1 MSKNINDLLNE
12 LDNQNSEDKK
22 DHEIW
27 MEIHKVNSEFPSHEA
42 EMEKM
47 AFYISEVKGMH
58 VQSEWDF
65 FFPHTITNDSRGLI
79 EYPTFDEI
87 TEDIVDYWKKRYEQ
101 TKNLFMKLRYMGLV
115 LVFEKKFIKKKNYQL
130 TCAYIELLID
140 VSTKNIGT
148 NQELIRYAERAIDLS
163 KSINNP
169 QLIDKSIL
177 NLINLEDKIS
187 DISLAS
193 TWGFCFKILV
203 LEKEKN
209 LTELQ
214 KQKIVKDM
222 EDKFVF
228 LSEKEDRPP
237 YMLISTIESLTEYY
251 RSNNNVKKIEEILK
265 KYSVKIK
272 QYVGTVRPIIASTEL
287 MDLYNLLVKNHLH
300 DEANSVLVLLNENGD
315 NVIKDMSMFE
325 TTHEISHEVMEDMI
339 RKNIEGEFD
348 QTFLKLVLKNV
359 ISKKDVLNTLEQKYE
374 KFPLLQIFS
383 GQTVLDDNGRI
394 KQRIDA
400 NNDDESLLLKE
411 MGQTIIL
418 NSSLFNFFLREI
430 IIKNNKSCEDLV
442 DLIYKSPVFKVEN
455 REIIFKGVEAFLN
468 ENHIVSVHLLIPQIE
483 VAFKKII
490 ELQSGNIL
498 QKNKFNGMNFQT
510 LDSLIKDNLV
520 ENIYDDETIFYFRA
534 VLSDPRGL
542 NIRNDVCHGIV
553 NADSFNFSYSLLIMH
568 IIFLLARIR
577 DDISHST

>member
-1 MSKNINDLLNE
+1 MSRNLNDLLNE
-12 LDNQNSEDKK
+12 LDNQNCKDQK

-27 MEIHKVNSEFPSHEA
+27 MEINKVNSEFPSHEA

-65 FFPHTITNDSRGLI
+65 FFPHAIANDSKGLI
-79 EYPTFDEI
+79 EYPAFDEI
-87 TEDIVDYWKKRYEQ
+87 TEEIVEYWKKRYEQ

-115 LVFEKKFIKKKNYQL
+115 LVFEKKFIRKKNYQL
-130 TCAYIELLID
+130 ICTYIELLID
-140 VSTKNIGT
+140 VTTKNIGT
-148 NQELIRYAERAIDLS
+148 NQELIRYAERALYLS
-163 KSINNP
+163 KSINNLK
-169 QLIDKSIL
+169 LIDKSIL

-187 DISLAS
+187 DICLAS
-193 TWGFCFKILV
+193 TWGFCFTNLV
-203 LEKEKN
+203 LGKEKN
-209 LTELQ
+209 LTQPQ

-222 EDKFVF
+222 EDKFIF
-228 LSEKEDRPP
+228 LSEKDDRPP
-237 YMLISTIESLTEYY
+237 YMLISTIELLTEYY
-251 RSNNNVKKIEEILK
+251 RSNNDVKKVEEILK

-272 QYVGTVRPIIASTEL
+272 QYVETVRSIIAVTEL
-287 MDLYNLLVKNHLH
+287 MELYNLLFKNNLH
-300 DEANSVLVLLNENGD
+300 DEAHSISILINKNGA
-315 NVIKDMSMFE
+315 NMIKDMSIFE
-325 TTHEISHEVMEDMI
+325 TTHEISHEVMEEMI
-339 RKNIEGEFD
+339 RENIEGDFD
-348 QTFLKLVLKNV
+348 QTFVKLILKNV
-359 ISKKDVLNTLEQKYE
+359 ISKEKVLNDLEQKYE
-374 KFPLLQIFS
+374 VFPLLQIAS
-383 GQTVLDDNGRI
+383 GQIISDDNGRI

-400 NNDDESLLLKE
+400 NDYESLLLKE

-418 NSSLFNFFLREI
+418 NSSLFDYFLREI
-430 IIKNNKSCEDLV
+430 IVKNNKSCENLV

-468 ENHIVSVHLLIPQIE
+468 GNHIVSVHLLIPQIE

-498 QKNKFNGMNFQT
+498 QKNRLNGMNFQT
-510 LDSLIKDNLV
+510 LDSLIKDKLV
-520 ENIYDDETIFYFRA
+520 ENIYDEETIFYFRA

-568 IIFLLARIR
+568 LIFLLAQIT
-577 DDISHST
+577 DDISPST